1 MRSVVRCVRKP
12 IQLCALASVLAL
24 AGCSLPFRSSA
35 PPPVVPQ
42 TGSELQ
48 FTTYTHPTWGYTID
62 TLQGASISDSRDGR
76 TTTIAYADDT
86 LVRGSYT
93 TQVEVVPEIGAVTPD
108 QMLQQ
113 AIQAV
118 LPSPPAP
125 SPISAGTLPG
135 AQINYSTAKGDVCQ
149 DRNALMAAF
158 VVNGTGYLVRVTSDA
173 LNRCNTGELPE
184 TQRIIDSFRPPAQ

>member
-1 MRSVVRCVRKP
+1 MRSVRHIR
-12 IQLCALASVLAL
+12 IHIHILALVSVLAL
-24 AGCSLPFRSSA
+24 AGCSLPFRRSA
-35 PPPVVPQ
+35 PPPIVPQ

-76 TTTIAYADDT
+76 TTTIAYGDDT

-93 TQVEVVPEIGAVTPD
+93 TQVEVVPEVGAVTPD

-113 AIQAV
+113 AIQPV
-118 LPSPPAP
+118 ISSPPAP
-125 SPISAGTLPG
+125 SPISTGTLPG
-135 AQINYSTAKGDVCQ
+135 AQVNYSTAKGDVCQ

-173 LNRCNTGELPE
+173 LNRCNTDELPE
-184 TQRIIDSFRPPAQ
+184 TQRVIGSFQPPAQ